1 MSAINFQPTPLM
13 ALKSAKT
20 VGDVASL
27 IGFRAK
33 ALSYILY
40 YKVEAT
46 KYTQFEIPKKGGGT
60 RKINAPAPDL
70 KLVQENLSKLLQDCV
85 DEINQL
91 RGIKDKVSHG
101 FKRDRSIISN
111 AKEHKNRKY
120 VFNVDISDFFGSINF
135 GRVYGFFMKDQNF
148 NLDKRVAAVL
158 GRIACYEDALPQGS
172 PCSPVISNLI
182 GHIMDVHLVKL
193 AKKHGCTYTRY
204 ADDLTFSTNN
214 TIFPKEIARQSADN
228 PHIWIPGRDLLGL
241 IKKSRFELNP
251 AKTRMQYRDSR
262 QEVTGLIVN
271 KKVNVRNEY
280 RRKVRAMVYRLFT
293 TGNFDFEHKTIDDAG
308 NQVKISNPGNI
319 NQLHGMLGFIDSID
333 LYNQELI
340 KNSLGPLYVKK
351 DVNKTITSKE
361 AMYRRFLFFKEFY
374 TANKPIIICEGNT
387 DNIYLTH
394 AIRSLSATYPL
405 LAETTPELKIK
416 LKLRLFKYAD
426 TSTGRIL
433 KMSGGYSDLARFI
446 NDYSKEQTKF
456 KALGKKQPVIV
467 LFDNDS
473 AAAPILKAIFEV
485 KKEKV
490 EVAEPFVHISGNL
503 YALSTPLL
511 GGAKASCI
519 EDFFD
524 AATIKAVVDDK
535 IFDSSK
541 TADKSKT
548 YDKVVFA
555 HKVVAAQA
563 ATLNFDGFKPL
574 LSNLTLLIND
584 HLSKHPEL

>member
-1 MSAINFQPTPLM
+1 M

-20 VGDVASL
+20 VGDVANL
-27 IGFRAK
+27 IRFKAK

-46 KYTQFEIPKKGGGT
+46 KYTQFEIPKKSGGS

-85 DEINQL
+85 DEINEIKGL
-91 RGIKDKVSHG
+91 KDKVSHG

-111 AKEHKNRKY
+111 AKEHKNRRY
-120 VFNVDISDFFGSINF
+120 VFNVDIKDFFGSINF
-135 GRVYGFFMKDQNF
+135 GRVYGFFLKDQNF

-182 GHIMDVHLVKL
+182 GHIMDLHLVKL

-214 TIFPKEIARQSADN
+214 PIFPKEIARQNVNNA
-228 PHIWIPGRDLLGL
+228 HMWVPGRDLLG
-241 IKKSRFELNP
+241 IVKMSRFELNLS
-251 AKTRMQYRDSR
+251 KTRMQYRDSR

-293 TGNFDFEHKTIDDAG
+293 TGNFDFENKTIDAAG

-319 NQLHGMLGFIDSID
+319 TQLHGMLGFIDSID
-333 LYNQELI
+333 LYNQDLV
-340 KNSLGPLYVKK
+340 KNSLGPIYVKK
-351 DVNKTITSKE
+351 DVNKAITTKE

-374 TANKPIIICEGNT
+374 TADKPIIVCEGNT
-387 DNIYLTH
+387 DNVYLTH
-394 AIRSLSATYPL
+394 AIRSLSATYPV
-405 LAETTPELKIK
+405 LAETTPEMKIK
-416 LKLRLFKYAD
+416 LKLRLFKYAN

-433 KMSGGYSDLARFI
+433 KMSGGYPDLARFI

-456 KALGKKQPVIV
+456 KAPGGKHPVIV

-473 AAAPILKAIFEV
+473 ATAPILKAISEV
-485 KKEKV
+485 KKVKIAG
-490 EVAEPFVHISGNL
+490 AEPFVHISGNL
-503 YALSTPLL
+503 YALATPLL
-511 GGAKASCI
+511 NSATTSCI
-519 EDFFD
+519 ENFFD
-524 AATIKAVVDDK
+524 QATLKTVVDDK
-535 IFDSSK
+535 VFDWSK

-555 HKVVAAQA
+555 HKVVAVQA
-563 ATLNFDGFKPL
+563 ATINFAGFNPL
-574 LSNLTLLIND
+574 LSNLALLIND
-584 HLSKHPEL
+584 HQSKHPTT

>member
-1 MSAINFQPTPLM
+1 MSAINIQPTPLM

-27 IGFRAK
+27 IGFKAK

-60 RKINAPAPDL
+60 RKINAPAADL
-70 KLVQENLSKLLQDCV
+70 KLVQENLSKLLQDCI
-85 DEINQL
+85 DEINEL
-91 RGIKDKVSHG
+91 KGLKDKVSHG

-111 AKEHKNRKY
+111 AKEHKNRRY

-148 NLDKRVAAVL
+148 SLDKRVAAVL

-214 TIFPKEIARQSADN
+214 PIFPKEIARQSADN
-228 PHIWIPGRDLLGL
+228 HHVWIPGRDLLGL

-251 AKTRMQYRDSR
+251 TKTRMQYRDSR

-293 TGNFDFEHKTIDDAG
+293 TGNFDFEHKTTDDAG

-351 DVNKTITSKE
+351 DVNKTITTKE

-387 DNIYLTH
+387 DNVYLTH

-416 LKLRLFKYAD
+416 LKIRLFKYAD

-433 KMSGGYSDLARFI
+433 KMSGGYSYLARFI

-456 KALGKKQPVIV
+456 KALGGKQPVIV

-473 AAAPILKAIFEV
+473 AAAPILKAISEV

-490 EVAEPFVHISGNL
+490 EAAELFVHISGNL
-503 YALSTPLL
+503 YALPTPLP

-519 EDFFD
+519 ENFFD
-524 AATIKAVVDDK
+524 DTTIKTQIEGKA
-535 IFDSSK
+535 FDSSK

-563 ATLNFDGFKPL
+563 ATINFEGFNPL
-574 LSNLTLLIND
+574 LSNLTRLISN
-584 HLSKHPEL
+584 HLSKHPSA